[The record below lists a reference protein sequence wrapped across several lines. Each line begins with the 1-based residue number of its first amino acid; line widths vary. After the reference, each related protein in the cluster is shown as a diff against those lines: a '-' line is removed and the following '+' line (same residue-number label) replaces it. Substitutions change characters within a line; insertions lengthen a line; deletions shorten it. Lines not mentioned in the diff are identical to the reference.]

1 MINKIA
7 ITILAIV
14 SLAACNTS
22 VQNTNVLS
30 SQEFSEKLAASKN
43 AVVLDVRTPEE
54 FAMGHIANAKNINV
68 NSPTF
73 RADVTKISK
82 DAEVF
87 VYCKSGSRSATAIK
101 ELSELG
107 YTQLW
112 DLDGGVLKWE
122 SDNYQLANKRAPV
135 KKQYSLEQ
143 YNDAV
148 SDQDKIVLVDFYAD
162 WCGPCRRMAPHIETV
177 KDKFGDKLKVVK
189 VNTDLSPDVSS
200 HFKVSSIPLVIMYKN
215 GEEVYN
221 RPGYHSAQEL
231 EELLTK
237 NL

>member
-1 MINKIA
+1 MINQIA

-122 SDNYQLANKRAPV
+122 SDNYQLAN
-135 KKQYSLEQ
+135 
-143 YNDAV
+143 
-148 SDQDKIVLVDFYAD
+148 
-162 WCGPCRRMAPHIETV
+162 
-177 KDKFGDKLKVVK
+177 
-189 VNTDLSPDVSS
+189 
-200 HFKVSSIPLVIMYKN
+200 
-215 GEEVYN
+215 
-221 RPGYHSAQEL
+221 
-231 EELLTK
+231 
-237 NL
+237 